1 MTNDHIHDSAAPMA
15 SSPDCERAL
24 AEVYAFLD
32 QELDDALRMQIMAHL
47 ESCSPCFEAF
57 DFEAELRMV
66 ITTRTHAVDV
76 PETLRLRIEE
86 TLTYLRFEDPDDPPP
101 DDDDGPRRGA

>member
-1 MTNDHIHDSAAPMA
+1 MTHDHAHDPTAPMA
-15 SSPDCERAL
+15 ATPDCERAL

-32 QELDDALRMQIMAHL
+32 QELDDAQRTQIMAHL

-66 ITTRTHAVDV
+66 LTTRTHAVDV
-76 PETLRLRIEE
+76 PETLRIRIEE
-86 TLTYLRFEDPDDPPP
+86 KLTYLRLEGSDARRP
-101 DDDDGPRRGA
+101 DDDEGPRRGA

>member
-1 MTNDHIHDSAAPMA
+1 MTHDHDHDPAAPMA

-24 AEVYAFLD
+24 AEVYSFLD
-32 QELDDALRMQIMAHL
+32 QELDDAQRAQIMNHL

-76 PETLRLRIEE
+76 PDTLRIRIEE
-86 TLTYLRFEDPDDPPP
+86 KLTYMRLESSGGSRS
-101 DDDDGPRRGA
+101 DDDEEPRRGA